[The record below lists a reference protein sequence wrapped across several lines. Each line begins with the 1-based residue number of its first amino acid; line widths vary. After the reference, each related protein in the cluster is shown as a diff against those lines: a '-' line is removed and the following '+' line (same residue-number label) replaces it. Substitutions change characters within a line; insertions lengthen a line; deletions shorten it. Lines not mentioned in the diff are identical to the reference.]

1 MAKKE
6 RSKNQE
12 SRLLSSPP
20 ERDVNSQCRIL
31 FFLHR
36 MRIFINSEA
45 RYRIKEK
52 KKNRRKKL
60 VLIERTAWGSAMGIE

>member
-1 MAKKE
+1 MRHEHIEVESGEYLAKKE

-52 KKNRRKKL
+52 KKNRRKK
-60 VLIERTAWGSAMGIE
+60 RN